1 MLPSACISTDS
12 YCTIHCRSP
21 QKHNTSHQLP
31 YPQRVRCCLQDL
43 CVNGLTAAYDESI
56 NVWFLT
62 IKHIWKLYAR
72 RWLLIDLV
80 RRARCIMIPWGT
92 YVLDQLK
99 NIMLV
104 VTSVCAKGLAQL
116 RACSEGAVSAEHC
129 LQREAGELDGVT
141 RARQARPLSACAT
154 L

>member
-1 MLPSACISTDS
+1 
-12 YCTIHCRSP
+12 
-21 QKHNTSHQLP
+21 
-31 YPQRVRCCLQDL
+31 
-43 CVNGLTAAYDESI
+43 
-56 NVWFLT
+56 
-62 IKHIWKLYAR
+62 
-72 RWLLIDLV
+72 
-80 RRARCIMIPWGT
+80 MIPWGT